1 MKALLMLLPLT
12 LAACMAGPD
21 ATTRAATAPQ
31 ADAAV
36 TISST
41 TLSRQHWQLR
51 DAVDGSN
58 KRLDALLGLPDK
70 PLQLDFSADRI
81 SVSNACNRISGSYRI
96 VEGHLVT
103 TQLLQTRMACAD
115 PTLTQRETT
124 ITTVLQGGPTLI
136 LSSANHTPLLTLA
149 DANGRT
155 LTFAGVPT
163 ADARSGDDGD
173 TAPQQP

>member
-1 MKALLMLLPLT
+1 MKALLMLLPLM

-36 TISST
+36 TISSA
-41 TLSRQHWQLR
+41 TLSRHHWQLH

-58 KRLDALLGLPDK
+58 KRLDALLGQPDK

-103 TQLLQTRMACAD
+103 TPLLQTRMACAD

-124 ITTVLQGGPTLI
+124 ITTMLQGGPTLI
-136 LSSANHTPLLTLA
+136 LSSAGHTPLLTLA
-149 DANGRT
+149 DASGQT
-155 LTFAGVPT
+155 LTFAGMPAT
-163 ADARSGDDGD
+163 DARSGDDGG
-173 TAPQQP
+173 TTPQQP